1 MTKSGREIREIS
13 EAFDLTGKSVRNYR
27 ARDVSGGRRVPLRE

>member
-1 MTKSGREIREIS
+1 MTKSGREIMEIS

-27 ARDVSGGRRVPLRE
+27 RDVSGGRRVPLRE

>member
-1 MTKSGREIREIS
+1 MTKFGREIMEIS

-27 ARDVSGGRRVPLRE
+27 AGRIWRQARPS

>member
-1 MTKSGREIREIS
+1 MIKSGREIMEIS

-27 ARDVSGGRRVPLRE
+27 CGTIGGRRVPLRE